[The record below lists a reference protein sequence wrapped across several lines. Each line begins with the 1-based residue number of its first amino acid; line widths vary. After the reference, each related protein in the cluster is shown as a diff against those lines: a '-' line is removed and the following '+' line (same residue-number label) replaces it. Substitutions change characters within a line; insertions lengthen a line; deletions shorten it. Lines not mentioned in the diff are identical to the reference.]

1 MRFTSNNSCDIVK
14 RIVNKNWNFLN
25 DQESIEFSN
34 LAQQYHIKYMSST
47 YVTNEQ
53 RQICLDN
60 FNNIKNINSLY
71 LQNTLEHATL
81 DQDMSVAY
89 INRGKEKT
97 IVAISGSSWLLALS
111 RNAIEHQY
119 SWMFDEFTDY
129 NIISIVE
136 DVKRS
141 QRNPVLFDSCMYKG
155 INDNIDSIEKV
166 ATYIKD
172 LIPNTEYNIVSDCKN
187 GHSSCLL
194 AEKLNAS
201 KVLIQSGSTTSS
213 PMYAE
218 DKIHDIEEYFHI
230 AFELSLRNLAFC
242 KEIPSHLRSI
252 NNIAKA
258 MPDTQFTYV
267 HHVNDVGFKSYIDLV
282 DDSIANITK
291 VGIESTSHTYS
302 DHYIT
307 LELRRSGFFVNYFKD
322 LI

>member
-119 SWMFDEFTDY
+119 SWMLDEFTDY